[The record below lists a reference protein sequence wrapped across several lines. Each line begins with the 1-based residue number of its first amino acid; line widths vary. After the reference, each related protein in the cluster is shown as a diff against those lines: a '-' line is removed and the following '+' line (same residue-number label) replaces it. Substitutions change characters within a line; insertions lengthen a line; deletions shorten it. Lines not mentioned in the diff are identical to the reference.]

1 MSKRIEKRLTF
12 DSVVSST
19 SQDSLAVN
27 GEHERASLRAF
38 GMRAFNRHARAHE
51 IGFGLPHV
59 KGAVQAGCMEAIS
72 TSFIW
77 IIRVSGNAPPPIRLP
92 SGEYAHAFTFVRA
105 PLSFDFTTITVFC
118 FRLFSTSQM
127 LKLRKD
133 SDASRERKA

>member
-1 MSKRIEKRLTF
+1 
-12 DSVVSST
+12 
-19 SQDSLAVN
+19 
-27 GEHERASLRAF
+27 
-38 GMRAFNRHARAHE
+38 
-51 IGFGLPHV
+51 
-59 KGAVQAGCMEAIS
+59 MEAIS

-77 IIRVSGNAPPPIRLP
+77 IIRASGNAPPPIRLP

-133 SDASRERKA
+133 FDASRERKAENIPYRGINGASDERLGILRMPRTGRQFCDVSAKRGSTC